1 MIQITKNGNKVIL
14 SISVELDK
22 EDLIEL
28 GGDLSKHAHSILND
42 KTFSSLAKD
51 AKPMLQ
57 NREIDTTGWSKEK
70 LEAYQQAQSKL
81 ELENKMN
88 DAIDWAKQN
97 PIKDELKQ
105 KMKRV
110 FVDVLDTEYLET
122 KFATTYKLDALNREV
137 EVLRKKLN
145 DK

>member
-88 DAIDWAKQN
+88 DASL
-97 PIKDELKQ
+97 E
-105 KMKRV
+105 KMINYNDIYADNK
-110 FVDVLDTEYLET
+110 LSI
-122 KFATTYKLDALNREV
+122 LDAYNHVKPMIYKEN
-137 EVLRKKLN
+137 K
-145 DK
+145 